1 MLAIQQQIGANNL
14 DEAQQLIENAS
25 RQYPNDGG
33 LENLLGVVEIERGH
47 TSEARKDFSAAIRH
61 DPRLASAYMNLSR
74 MDMPTAA
81 TDAAARAEALAL
93 SEKAAQREPTNDD
106 ANYQIATIL
115 SWEKSYPRSLIYL
128 KKLSAD
134 ARKQVGAADIFCVVE
149 VAMGGREAASQAADA
164 LASNPDLTEQD
175 ADACLPALRAARRAD
190 LIDAIFAAA
199 GARHPLSAGGLRTLG
214 LAEEAEGKLTE
225 ARSTLESAY
234 AAESAAEIVLED
246 LARVAQEV
254 KDYQGALG
262 YLAHARDL
270 KPDDASLPYEFG
282 AICLRIG
289 LYGESRK
296 ALEEAVKLE
305 PENPEYNLGLGTVVS
320 FSEDPSQ
327 ALPYLNKFH
336 ALRPHDVA
344 GILAL
349 GAAYFRAKDY
359 DTAVTWLKQAVA
371 DPKSA
376 RDAYFYLGR
385 IAREEG
391 HSDEAMDDLKQSLTA
406 RPDQA
411 DVLAE
416 MGQIYVTERNYAQ
429 AAVYLNRA
437 VELDKDNYAANFG
450 LLELYAR
457 TGDPRRAQ
465 QSNRFD
471 EIRNKR
477 EQWDRD
483 MMRVLEIRKDGDV
496 NGPK

>member
-1 MLAIQQQIGANNL
+1 
-14 DEAQQLIENAS
+14 
-25 RQYPNDGG
+25 
-33 LENLLGVVEIERGH
+33 
-47 TSEARKDFSAAIRH
+47 
-61 DPRLASAYMNLSR
+61 
-74 MDMPTAA
+74 
-81 TDAAARAEALAL
+81 
-93 SEKAAQREPTNDD
+93 
-106 ANYQIATIL
+106 
-115 SWEKSYPRSLIYL
+115 
-128 KKLSAD
+128 
-134 ARKQVGAADIFCVVE
+134 
-149 VAMGGREAASQAADA
+149 MGGREAASQAADA